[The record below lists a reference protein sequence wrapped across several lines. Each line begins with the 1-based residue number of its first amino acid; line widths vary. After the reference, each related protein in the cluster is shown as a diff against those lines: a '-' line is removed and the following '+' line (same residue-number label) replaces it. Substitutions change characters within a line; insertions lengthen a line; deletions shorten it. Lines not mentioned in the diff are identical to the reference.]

1 MHLLGNHEDSLLRFL
16 DDVAAGPQ
24 WLFYG
29 GEATVASYGI
39 NPAAPSS
46 AGEDTI
52 RRVQTELRRRLPPRH
67 LEFLKGLK
75 LMHVEGDYLFV
86 HSGIRPGVPP
96 ERPLPEDLR
105 WNRSEFRTPSLH
117 HARLVVYSPH
127 HSHSP
132 Q

>member
-46 AGEDTI
+46 AGADTI
-52 RRVQTELRRRLPPRH
+52 RRVQTELRRRLPPRP

-75 LMHVEGDYLFV
+75 LM
-86 HSGIRPGVPP
+86 
-96 ERPLPEDLR
+96 
-105 WNRSEFRTPSLH
+105 RSEERGVGKERVRTCKSRWWRVH
-117 HARLVVYSPH
+117 
-127 HSHSP
+127 
-132 Q
+132 